1 MHCDLMSVEDVSKIC
16 ANFVVTFVTVSEDAL
31 HSYGPSKFAKQFGV
45 SQEVSGVWLL
55 SSL

>member
-31 HSYGPSKFAKQFGV
+31 HSYGPSKFAK
-45 SQEVSGVWLL
+45 
-55 SSL
+55 